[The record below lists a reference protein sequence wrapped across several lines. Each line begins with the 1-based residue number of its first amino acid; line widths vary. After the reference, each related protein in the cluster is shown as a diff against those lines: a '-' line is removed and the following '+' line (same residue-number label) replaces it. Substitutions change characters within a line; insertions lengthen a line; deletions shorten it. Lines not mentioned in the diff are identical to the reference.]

1 MKKVKNRS
9 SKILA
14 FLLAALSVFT
24 LLAGCGNGGASSGA
38 DTGKSAGA
46 SSLGAQD
53 PTKLTV
59 QAATDPAILVP
70 MHSYVVPDHNIIYN
84 IYDGLTEMY
93 MGDSN
98 DIRPALA
105 ESWDVN
111 DEATEYIFH
120 LRHGVKWHDGVE
132 FTAKDVIGTIDLQKE
147 SALTKN
153 KITMFE
159 KWEAVDDYTV
169 KITLNTPFLY
179 MPALMSTPQ
188 MLIVRPDL
196 VKEHGDAVEAIV
208 GTGPY
213 MVDQWNTGEGITLKA
228 FEDYWMGS
236 PSIKT
241 IEFKTILDN
250 NTAVN
255 AFKSGELDE
264 FRFASALDIES
275 VKNNPDV
282 VVTTVKKD
290 STLVLLMNMDNVPAL
305 DDLRVRQAIAYAIDR
320 EAINLAVFDGLS
332 EPSRMPF
339 TENCPG
345 WLPKEEYEQY
355 DYNPEKAK
363 ELLKEAGYGEGELSL
378 KLTYATTPLETSAAT
393 AFQAALL
400 AVGIDVVSEPL
411 EMNIAVQKVSASRD
425 FELAVYNMGFT
436 ASNPVN
442 IYNNNWHSNSAF
454 LFFNYK
460 QKPKSEPL
468 DKLIEEAN
476 SSSDLD
482 EARAKYQ
489 EVMKQVMDN
498 VYSAPSVRVNQQI
511 LTDAR
516 LKGINY
522 DSVSTAQQ
530 KFYYYHWDL
539 GEGS

>member
-1 MKKVKNRS
+1 MKKIRGFVS
-9 SKILA
+9 G
-14 FLLAALSVFT
+14 LLAVIMITAMLS
-24 LLAGCGNGGASSGA
+24 GCGSGGEGGNSASGN
-38 DTGKSAGA
+38 
-46 SSLGAQD
+46 SLGAQD
-53 PTKLTV
+53 PAKLTV
-59 QAATDPAILVP
+59 QAATDPAVLVP
-70 MHSYVVPDHNIIYN
+70 MHAYVVPDHNIIYN

-105 ESWDVN
+105 ESWEVSED
-111 DEATEYIFH
+111 AMEYIFH
-120 LRHGVKWHDGVE
+120 LRKGVKWHDGVE
-132 FTAKDVIGTIDLQKE
+132 FTAKDVVGTIDLQKE

-159 KWEAVDDYTV
+159 SWEALDDYTV
-169 KITLNTPFLY
+169 KVTLNTPFLY

-196 VKEHGDAVEAIV
+196 VEEHGDGVGAVI

-213 MVDQWNTGEGITLKA
+213 MVDDWKTGEGITLRA
-228 FEDYWMGS
+228 FEEYWMGS

-250 NTAVN
+250 TTAAN
-255 AFKSGELDE
+255 AFKNGELDE
-264 FRFASALDIES
+264 FRYASALDIKS
-275 VKNNPDV
+275 VQDNEDV
-282 VVTTVKKD
+282 VVTTVEKD
-290 STLVLLMNMDNVPAL
+290 STLVLLMNLDTVPAL
-305 DDLRVRQAIAYAIDR
+305 DDIRVRQAIAYAIDR

-332 EPSRMPF
+332 EPSRLPF

-345 WLPKEEYEQY
+345 WLPEGSYEAY
-355 DYNPEKAK
+355 DFNPEKAR
-363 ELLKEAGYGEGELSL
+363 ELLKEAGYDDGELTL

-400 AVGIDVVSEPL
+400 AVGINVVSDPA

-442 IYNNNWHSNSAF
+442 IYNNNWHSSSAF

-460 QKPKSEPL
+460 QAPKSEPL
-468 DKLIEEAN
+468 DALIEQANASADVEEATK
-476 SSSDLD
+476 L
-482 EARAKYQ
+482 YQ
-489 EVMKQVMDN
+489 EVMKQVLDN

-511 LTDAR
+511 LTDSR
-516 LKGINY
+516 LKGTNY
-522 DSVSTAQQ
+522 DSVTTAQQ
-530 KFYYYHWDL
+530 KFYYYHWDME
-539 GEGS
+539 EGA